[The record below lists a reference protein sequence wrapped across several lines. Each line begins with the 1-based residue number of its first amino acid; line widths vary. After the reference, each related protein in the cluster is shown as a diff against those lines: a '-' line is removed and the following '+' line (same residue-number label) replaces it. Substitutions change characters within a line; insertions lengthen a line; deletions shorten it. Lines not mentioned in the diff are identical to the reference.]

1 MGQLHGRG
9 AIRVEGGKGV
19 AWGGDLCECTPLF
32 GNDQLSGHDLFDEGG
47 IRDSEGT
54 RQRQWYE
61 RLCRIYLSK
70 SKSRDVMIP
79 RSFPPIFPTS
89 TPVSWA
95 RKTRELVHS
104 FRWSPVS
111 VTGKEENPNRVAISR
126 RSPAETTHQKL
137 HRGMCASSARVPG
150 WEREGGE

>member
-61 RLCRIYLSK
+61 RLCRIPEQ
-70 SKSRDVMIP
+70 V
-79 RSFPPIFPTS
+79 
-89 TPVSWA
+89 
-95 RKTRELVHS
+95 E
-104 FRWSPVS
+104 
-111 VTGKEENPNRVAISR
+111 VTGSNDPQELPSHLSYKHPC
-126 RSPAETTHQKL
+126 KL
-137 HRGMCASSARVPG
+137 G
-150 WEREGGE
+150 